1 MRRTGERAGQPAAH
15 DAAGEPGGFRL
26 EVRDLEI
33 RSGHH
38 GAAVVSG
45 ITFAVRPGDV
55 LGLVGESGSGKT
67 TVALAL
73 LGHTRRGLSVAAG
86 EIRLDGMDLLRL
98 RPAGLRQVR
107 GAAVSYVPQD
117 PSAAL
122 NPALRIGYQ
131 LGEALRVHAPGPGSF
146 PRQPLSSGPASFPRR
161 PLSSGPASFPRRSRP
176 PSDTDARVLEVL
188 REVGLDATPA
198 MLRRYPHQLSGGQQ
212 QRVAL
217 AMAFAC
223 RPSLIVLD
231 EPTTGLDV
239 STQRHVLDT
248 VRRLCHGYGVAAVY
262 VSHDLAVVSELAAEV
277 AVMYAGRIVESGP
290 SALLFGHPLHPYTRG
305 LLASV
310 PVPEGGRVLTGIP
323 GQQPPPADRG
333 RGCSFAP
340 RCGIALDEC
349 RARVPEPA
357 PVAGRT
363 VRCLRAAE
371 AGAARAEPAQA
382 AAVSSPPPGALVL
395 SIRGVSARYG
405 PVPVLSG
412 IDLDVPRQA
421 CVAVVGES
429 GSGKTTLARCIVGLH
444 RDWTGEMTFQ
454 EARLARGARHR
465 PVPVLRQIQY
475 VFQNPYT
482 SLNPRKTVGQIVAE
496 PLHRLLRVPRGEHTD
511 RVVSVLEDVAL
522 GGRYLSRYP
531 DQLSGGERQRVAI
544 ARALIAE
551 PALLVCDE
559 VTSAL
564 DVSVQA
570 VVVELLRAASA
581 RRHLAM
587 LFITHNLA
595 LVRSVA
601 QFAVVLRHGEIV
613 EAGPAGQVLA
623 EPGSRYTA
631 QLMADAPRLRS

>member
-1 MRRTGERAGQPAAH
+1 MRGAGSRAMSGGDGRAA
-15 DAAGEPGGFRL
+15 EPGAFRL

-33 RSGHH
+33 RSGPR
-38 GAAVVSG
+38 GPSVVTAIS
-45 ITFAVRPGDV
+45 FAVRPGDV

-73 LGHTRRGLSVAAG
+73 LGHTRRGLSVSAG
-86 EIRLDGMDLLRL
+86 EIRLDGTDLLRL
-98 RPAGLRQVR
+98 SPAGLRQVR

-131 LGEALRVHAPGPGSF
+131 LREALRVHHPGPA
-146 PRQPLSSGPASFPRR
+146 PRPGRSSPGGGRE
-161 PLSSGPASFPRRSRP
+161 
-176 PSDTDARVLEVL
+176 ARILEVL
-188 REVGLDATPA
+188 REVRLDAGPGL
-198 MLRRYPHQLSGGQQ
+198 LRRYPHQLSGGQQ

-239 STQRHVLDT
+239 STQRHILET
-248 VRRLCHGYGVAAVY
+248 VRGLCQGYGVAAVY

-277 AVMYAGRIVESGP
+277 AVMYAGRIVETGP
-290 SALLFGHPLHPYTRG
+290 AATLFGRPLHPYTQG

-310 PVPEGGRVLTGIP
+310 PVPEGGRPLTGIP
-323 GQQPPPADRG
+323 GQQPPPGHRG
-333 RGCSFAP
+333 PGCSFAP
-340 RCGIALDEC
+340 RCRIATGPCLD
-349 RARVPEPA
+349 AVPEPA

-363 VRCLRAAE
+363 VACLRAAE
-371 AGAARAEPAQA
+371 AGAARTEPRQPA
-382 AAVSSPPPGALVL
+382 APGGPPGPAVL
-395 SIRGVSARYG
+395 SVRGLCARYG

-412 IDLDVPRQA
+412 IDLDVPAQA

-444 RDWTGEMTFQ
+444 RDWAGEIALQ
-454 EARLARGARHR
+454 GAPLARDARRR
-465 PVPVLRQIQY
+465 PVPVLRQIQC

-496 PLHRLLRVPRGEHTD
+496 PLQRLLRVPRDEHTG
-511 RVVSVLEDVAL
+511 RVISVLEDVAL
-522 GGRYLSRYP
+522 GRRYLARYP

-544 ARALIAE
+544 ARALAAE

-570 VVVELLRAASA
+570 VVVELLRAAAA

-595 LVRSVA
+595 LVRNVA
-601 QFAVVLRHGEIV
+601 QLAVVLRHGEIV
-613 EAGPAGQVLA
+613 ESGPAEQVLA
-623 EPGSRYTA
+623 RPGTDYTA
-631 QLMADAPRLRS
+631 QLMADVPRLRS